1 MAEAQVPAE
10 KVNYD
15 VALKA
20 ARDLG
25 FTPDQNFDGGEAPE
39 LPRMKILA
47 QAQMFEMPDG
57 SKESTL
63 DAILLYKHRC
73 NVLFDESKIL
83 CQSVDAVKPISGRD
97 VQAESCASCPKN
109 AFGSGKGDGKAC
121 VNQIRTYWFI
131 KGYQLP
137 VEMMI
142 PPTSLKAFSA
152 YLTSLS
158 SGVKIGEKVFAL
170 HYCQVI
176 ANLTLEKKVDGEHVW
191 STLKP
196 TFKKLVDNR
205 KTLEKM
211 KDIREKFMEK
221 FADEVKEEVVDAKE
235 ASTDPDPTPEPQAEE
250 VPGAPETPKAEA
262 PEVDV
267 DDTDECPF

>member
-1 MAEAQVPAE
+1 MSETNAPAK
-10 KVNYD
+10 KVDYS

-83 CQSVDAVKPISGRD
+83 CQSIDAVKPISGRD

-176 ANLTLEKKVDGEHVW
+176 ATLTLEKKVDGEHVW
-191 STLKP
+191 STLKT

-221 FADEVKEEVVDAKE
+221 FADEVKEEVQDSKKE
-235 ASTDPDPTPEPQAEE
+235 EAPAPEAPDTEAPEE
-250 VPGAPETPKAEA
+250 VPDAPETPKDT